1 MMSIDIGALV
11 PKFLMK
17 DRNGRALAKALEAG
31 LNDFLAICRQGVSVL
46 DDADAMPE
54 WRLDELAWE
63 YDIPYLYTADIEAKR
78 GLVLD
83 AYDLSRMYG
92 TAAGLAKYL
101 GAYFDSAQVLE
112 AADYGGSA
120 YHFKVKV
127 TDAKSVSD
135 TAWALSAANA
145 IKNVRSVLDEI
156 RCDLEDIETDAQFY
170 AGAALWRRRS
180 QTTNSRTSARRA
192 GWGTRRARC
201 CLMKMG

>member
-1 MMSIDIGALV
+1 MFRSYAHL
-11 PKFLMK
+11 
-17 DRNGRALAKALEAG
+17 RY
-31 LNDFLAICRQGVSVL
+31 
-46 DDADAMPE
+46 
-54 WRLDELAWE
+54 RLL
-63 YDIPYLYTADIEAKR
+63 PYLYTADIEAKR

-170 AGAALWRRRS
+170 AGAALYGAVE
-180 QTTNSRTSARRA
+180 TTLTNDEQPDVSSESWLGDETGALLSDEN
-192 GWGTRRARC
+192 GVGLT
-201 CLMKMG
+201 G